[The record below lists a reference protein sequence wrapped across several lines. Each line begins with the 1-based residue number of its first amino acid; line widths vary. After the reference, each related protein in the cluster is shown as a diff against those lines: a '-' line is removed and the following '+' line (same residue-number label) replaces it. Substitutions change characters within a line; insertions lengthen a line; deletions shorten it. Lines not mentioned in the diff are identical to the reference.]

1 MKRPSVVRF
10 SAGQRVQH
18 LTVMILFVALVLT
31 GFPQKFPHAPWAQG
45 LVDVMGGLS
54 GARFLHRAAGLA
66 FAALAIGHLGLAA
79 LRLLARRQAL
89 TLVPGR
95 KDFRD
100 VVANLRYY
108 LGAADAPPLF
118 DRFDY
123 REKFEYWGMAMGAVV
138 MTLTGLV
145 LYFPLR
151 ITHLLPGEVIP
162 VAKVTHSNEGLL
174 AFLVVI
180 VWHIFNVH
188 LAPEIFPFST
198 TIFTGRITVEQ
209 LRHHHPLEHARLFGD
224 AAAPAGGAATES
236 AEARRAVRPGYYW
249 SPSRWEVVVVGK
261 EAGTLPGAGGE
272 RFLKVPALAVL
283 ALAPLLGLAL
293 AMFVPAA
300 GFAALAA
307 AAVAA
312 ARQVARVPRRVA
324 TPRARTEPAASRAE
338 PVDS

>member
-18 LTVMILFVALVLT
+18 LAVMILFVALVLT
-31 GFPQKFPHAPWAQG
+31 GFPQKFPRAPWAQG
-45 LVDVMGGLS
+45 LVDAMGGLS

-66 FAALAIGHLGLAA
+66 FAALALGHLGLAA

-89 TLVPGR
+89 TLVPER

-198 TIFTGRITVEQ
+198 TIFTGRITIEQ
-209 LRHHHPLEHARLFGD
+209 LRHHHPLEHARLFD
-224 AAAPAGGAATES
+224 APPADPPLAQAGAGRFA
-236 AEARRAVRPGYYW
+236 
-249 SPSRWEVVVVGK
+249 
-261 EAGTLPGAGGE
+261 TLPAVAG
-272 RFLKVPALAVL
+272 L
-283 ALAPLLGLAL
+283 ALAPLWGLSL
-293 AMFVPAA
+293 VMFVPLA
-300 GFAALAA
+300 GFVVVAEQAALR
-307 AAVAA
+307 AVRAL
-312 ARQVARVPRRVA
+312 RRGRPIRTESLDSSSRRV
-324 TPRARTEPAASRAE
+324 S
-338 PVDS
+338 